1 MRAGIFDAPG
11 EVRTGVVPDP
21 TPRPDEVVVRVSA
34 CGICGTD
41 LHIFAGDNPLA
52 HYPVVPGHEFAG
64 EVVALGSRAGQT
76 GIAVGSKV
84 AVDPNLNCGYCEQC
98 RAGRQNLC
106 LNYRA
111 IGVSINGGIAEYVA
125 VPEKKAYLLP
135 DSMSYPNAALIEPV
149 ACAVHGMHGMN
160 PKSGDTFLIAG
171 AGTMGL
177 LLLQLAVRGG
187 ASRVSVIDL
196 QARRLSLAEQLG
208 ACRTYG
214 DVESALADEP
224 LGFNCVIDTTGVP
237 TVMEH
242 AFWAVK
248 RGGKFMIFGVAP
260 YEARV
265 SLSPFRIYNEE
276 IAIVGS
282 MAVQNSFQGAID
294 LIRSGVISTQDLL
307 STRFALKEFPQALEH
322 VRRGEGLKTQVIVH
336 AD

>member
-1 MRAGIFDAPG
+1 MHAATFDAPG
-11 EVRTGVVPDP
+11 EVRIGEIPDP
-21 TPRPDEVVVRVSA
+21 TPGPDELVVRVGA

-76 GIAVGSKV
+76 GITVGRKV

-111 IGVSINGGIAEYVA
+111 IGVSIDGAIAEYVA

-135 DSMSYPNAALIEPV
+135 DAMSYPDAALIEPI
-149 ACAVHGMHGMN
+149 ACAVHGMHSIN
-160 PKSGDTFLIAG
+160 PKSGDTFLVAG
-171 AGTMGL
+171 AGPMGL
-177 LLLQLAVRGG
+177 MLLQLALRGG

-196 QARRLSLAEQLG
+196 NARRLALAEQLG
-208 ACRTYG
+208 AHRTYG
-214 DVESALADEP
+214 TIRSALADEA
-224 LGFNCVIDTTGVP
+224 LGFNCVIDTTGVA
-237 TVMEH
+237 TVIEQ
-242 AFWAVK
+242 AFGAVK
-248 RGGKFMIFGVAP
+248 RGGKLMVFGVSP
-260 YEARV
+260 HEARV

-276 IAIVGS
+276 ITIVGS
-282 MAVQNSFQGAID
+282 MAVQNSFQAALD
-294 LIRSGVISTQDLL
+294 LIQSGVINARDLL
-307 STRFALKEFPQALEH
+307 STPCSLEEFPQALER
-322 VRRGEGLKTQVIVH
+322 VRRGEGLKTQIILT